1 MVKRV
6 GDKEKILLKFLG
18 SFNDELEALNDKTNV
33 FIELEK
39 SNSKRAR
46 SRRPVLPGFPSFEP
60 QDAGAQKTENK
71 RKQTVE
77 INLSEFYEEK
87 YQQRRPHRRVQ
98 DLPWKNKTSDS
109 GELFKKAHVHRPR

>member
-6 GDKEKILLKFLG
+6 GEKEKVLLKFLD

-60 QDAGAQKTENK
+60 QNARAQKTENK
-71 RKQTVE
+71 PKQTVE
-77 INLSEFYEEK
+77 INLSEFYQEK
-87 YQQRRPHRRVQ
+87 YQQRRPHRSVQ
-98 DLPWKNKTSDS
+98 DLPWKNKPSDS
-109 GELFKKAHVHRPR
+109 RELFKKSHVDRLR